1 MQKVTVAWLRKHDA
15 CKEQVDTFKAEWPKG
30 TLPTEKALL
39 RAVELGLDID
49 WLAGHYLTA
58 PALAEYE
65 RVTAQAWAEYERVTA
80 PALAEYQ
87 RVRAPALAEYQR
99 VTAPAL
105 AEYKRVRVPALARI
119 ICGQHDAEAEKGE

>member
-49 WLAGHYLTA
+49 WLAGHYLTV

-65 RVTAQAWAEYERVTA
+65 RVRRVRAQAWAEYERVTA
-80 PALAEYQ
+80 QALAEYQ
-87 RVRAPALAEYQR
+87 RVRAQ
-99 VTAPAL
+99 
-105 AEYKRVRVPALARI
+105 ALARI